1 MTTTGPGAAP
11 SRTLISQAFEGDFAP
26 PPLSAAIV
34 SLVELCQ
41 RAMPDPK
48 KLRTAI
54 VDEAKFD
61 VGPQARA
68 DEIARAWALDTK
80 LVGAPVTQLRHEVF
94 GRERNGEPVLF
105 LLSTGMSEGKE
116 VVFCSVL
123 FRGAIEAD
131 VVKAVTHVTKRNPF
145 GGGRVQNADGAIV
158 RRVFWDVEG
167 DGGVRAMV
175 ACGPDNVEALDLP
188 RVIVAFNRAA
198 QAS

>member
-1 MTTTGPGAAP
+1 MTTAGPGP
-11 SRTLISQAFEGDFAP
+11 SRTLISAAFEGDFAP

-48 KLRTAI
+48 MLRTAI
-54 VDEAKFD
+54 VDEAKFE

-68 DEIARAWALDTK
+68 DELARTWALEDK
-80 LVGAPVTQLRHEVF
+80 LIGAPVTILGHEVF
-94 GRERNGEPVLF
+94 GRERDGEPVLF
-105 LLSTGMSEGKE
+105 LLSTGMSEGKD

-123 FRGAIEAD
+123 FRGVIEAD
-131 VVKAVTHVTKRNPF
+131 VVKAVTHVTKRKPF
-145 GGGRVQNADGAIV
+145 GGGRVRNADGAIV

-167 DGGVRAMV
+167 DAGVRAMA

-188 RVIVAFNRAA
+188 RAIVAFNRAA
-198 QAS
+198 QKS